1 MQYEEFIGS
10 VESNL
15 QPISTEGAER
25 AAEATLSTLSE
36 LISPDAAK
44 NLGSHLPTELADK
57 LDYGTPENP
66 QELAAGLS
74 LEDFS
79 ELVADK
85 EGVGVARE
93 EGRNHAIGVM
103 KVVKEAYGVGADPGS
118 SPHGIAGS
126 ELDEIREQ
134 LPEDFA
140 PLFT

>member
-1 MQYEEFIGS
+1 MQYKEFIGN

-15 QPISTEGAER
+15 QPISTEEAER

-36 LISPDAAK
+36 LISPEAAK
-44 NLGSHLPTELADK
+44 NLRSHLPTELADK
-57 LDYGTPENP
+57 LDHGKPENP
-66 QELAAGLS
+66 RELAAGLS

-79 ELVADK
+79 EIVADK

-93 EGRNHAIGVM
+93 EGRIHAIGVM
-103 KVVKEAYGVGADPGS
+103 KAVKEVYGVGADPGS
-118 SPHGIAGS
+118 SPYGIDGS
-126 ELDEIREQ
+126 ELDEIRGQ